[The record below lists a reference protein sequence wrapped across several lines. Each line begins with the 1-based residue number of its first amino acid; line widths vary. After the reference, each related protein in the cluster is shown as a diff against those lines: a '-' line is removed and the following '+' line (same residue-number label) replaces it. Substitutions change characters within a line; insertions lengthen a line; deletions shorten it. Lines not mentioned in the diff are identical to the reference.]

1 MTELIQRKLSD
12 SAVARWSVLGLVAFT
27 MMCGYFITDMMAPLQ
42 DLLQHSVETGGLGW
56 SANDYGTFTSAYGW
70 FNVFFL
76 MLIFGGMI
84 LDKMGVR
91 FTGLMASALMIVGVA
106 IKWYGVTHD
115 FGGASINIIGKDW
128 GYPLLVA
135 SFGYAIFGV
144 GIEIAGITVSKI
156 IVRWFKGKEMALA
169 MGLEMATARI
179 GTGLAIGVTPII
191 SKAFGN
197 SISMPVF
204 IGLILLCIGF
214 LSFLVFTVMD
224 KNVIICDDLKSELQ
238 GFMQGLS
245 YDKLFVLTD
254 ENTKRYCYPVV
265 RDILGLG
272 SDASLVT
279 IQAGDTHKNLESLSQ
294 IWAFLSDN
302 GATRHSVLLNIG
314 GGMVTDIGGFAG
326 ATFKRGIRT
335 VNVPTTLMASVDAAV
350 GGKTGINFNG
360 LKNEVGAFYQP
371 LCVFIDCNFLKTLD
385 RENILSGYAE
395 MMKHALISSMERYA
409 SVFLY
414 DIDTMN
420 FGYLNRLVEQSV
432 AVKEEI
438 VLQDPKE
445 QGIRKALNF
454 GHTVGHAYESLS
466 FKKQAPL
473 LHGHA
478 VAAGLVS
485 ELYLSYKLCGFPM
498 GKLSQVVAYIKE
510 YYSPFVFDCNDYE
523 TLYQLMT
530 HDKKNEGNHIN
541 FTLLANIGD
550 IRINQTVEK
559 EKILESLD
567 FYRESFG
574 V

>member
-224 KNVIICDDLKSELQ
+224 KKLDKEVSEMEHDAEEPFKFSDIFDIIRLK
-238 GFMQGLS
+238 GFWYIALLCVLFYSAVFPFLKYAPNLMINKFHIEPQLSGLIPMLLPFGNIILTPFFGNL
-245 YDKLFVLTD
+245 YDRKG
-254 ENTKRYCYPVV
+254 K
-265 RDILGLG
+265 
-272 SDASLVT
+272 
-279 IQAGDTHKNLESLSQ
+279 
-294 IWAFLSDN
+294 
-302 GATRHSVLLNIG
+302 GATIMLIGSVLLVFIHLMFSIPAFDHWIIALILVILLGIVFSLVPSAMWPSVPKIIPENKLGTAYALIFWVQNWGLMGVPFLIG
-314 GGMVTDIGGFAG
+314 V
-326 ATFKRGIRT
+326 
-335 VNVPTTLMASVDAAV
+335 VLDAYCV
-350 GGKTGINFNG
+350 TGITDGRPNYDYTIPMLIFACFG
-360 LKNEVGAFYQP
+360 ILAIIFAFLLK
-371 LCVFIDCNFLKTLD
+371 
-385 RENILSGYAE
+385 AE
-395 MMKHALISSMERYA
+395 
-409 SVFLY
+409 
-414 DIDTMN
+414 
-420 FGYLNRLVEQSV
+420 
-432 AVKEEI
+432 
-438 VLQDPKE
+438 
-445 QGIRKALNF
+445 
-454 GHTVGHAYESLS
+454 
-466 FKKQAPL
+466 
-473 LHGHA
+473 
-478 VAAGLVS
+478 
-485 ELYLSYKLCGFPM
+485 
-498 GKLSQVVAYIKE
+498 
-510 YYSPFVFDCNDYE
+510 
-523 TLYQLMT
+523 
-530 HDKKNEGNHIN
+530 DKKKGYGLENP
-541 FTLLANIGD
+541 NI
-550 IRINQTVEK
+550 QK
-559 EKILESLD
+559 
-567 FYRESFG
+567 
-574 V
+574 